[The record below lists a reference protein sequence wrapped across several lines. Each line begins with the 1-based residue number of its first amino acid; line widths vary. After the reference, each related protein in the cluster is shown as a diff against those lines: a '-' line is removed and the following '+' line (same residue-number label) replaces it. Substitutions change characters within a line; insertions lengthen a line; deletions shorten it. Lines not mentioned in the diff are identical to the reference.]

1 MPSKGYV
8 LAVDDTAHNV
18 ELLADL
24 LLAQGYEVETQ
35 QDAQVALRA
44 VQARRPDLILLDIMM
59 PNMDGFEFCRRLKSD
74 PHTADIPVIFI
85 SALHDTTNIVKGFE
99 VGAVDYITKPFKQ
112 QEVLARVASQLTL
125 ARQHVQIEGQHRQQM
140 HYFETLAKMR
150 QQFIQGATHD
160 LKNPLHIVLGYA
172 GLLEGMSGAEFDE
185 TGQTLVQGIINGAQ
199 KMQALIDEMLDLAQ
213 LETGRTELEIGEV
226 GVYTLLQHVKDSYV
240 GMAAQKRQQ
249 LTVAPDV
256 SAAKVFVDINRFIRA
271 LENLVTNAIK
281 YTPEGGQIEL
291 SATQSGDEVIVSVQ
305 DNGLGIPAESMVN
318 LFEPFYRVNTSAH
331 REQDGTGLG
340 LSIVKTIIEQ
350 HNGRVTVESTIGQ
363 GSTFRLHIPYMAYN
377 D

>member
-24 LLAQGYEVETQ
+24 LMAQGYEVETHL
-35 QDAQVALRA
+35 DARVALA
-44 VQARRPDLILLDIMM
+44 ATQNRRPDLILLDIMM
-59 PNMDGFEFCRRLKSD
+59 PNMDGFEFCRRLKND
-74 PHTADIPVIFI
+74 PATAEIPVIFI

-112 QEVLARVASQLTL
+112 QEVLARVASQITL
-125 ARQHVQIEGQHRQQM
+125 AQQHVQIQSQHRQRM

-150 QQFIQGATHD
+150 QQFIHGATHD
-160 LKNPLHIVLGYA
+160 LKNPLHIVLGYV
-172 GLLEGMSGAEFDE
+172 GLLEGLSGAEFE
-185 TGQTLVQGIINGAQ
+185 STGPALIQGIITGAQ

-213 LETGRTELEIGEV
+213 LETGRTELELSEV
-226 GVYTLLQHVKDSYV
+226 GVDTLLQHVTDSYG
-240 GMAAQKRQQ
+240 GMAVQKGQT
-249 LTVAPDV
+249 LAVGSNV
-256 SAAKVFVDINRFIRA
+256 STGKVFVDINRFIRA

-281 YTPEGGQIEL
+281 YTPPGGWIEL
-291 SATQSGDEVIVSVQ
+291 NAAVHGDEMIVSVQ

-350 HNGRVTVESTIGQ
+350 HNGRVTVESAAGQ
-363 GSTFRLHIPYMAYN
+363 GSTFRLHLPYVEYN